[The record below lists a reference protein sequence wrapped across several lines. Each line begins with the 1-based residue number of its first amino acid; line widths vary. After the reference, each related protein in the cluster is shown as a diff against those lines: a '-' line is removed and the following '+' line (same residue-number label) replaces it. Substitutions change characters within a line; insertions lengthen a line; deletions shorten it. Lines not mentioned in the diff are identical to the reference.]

1 MTCVRLLRTMS
12 HELRSRPVDVRAVCL
27 KVTSYREHTETLWGR
42 CARRPPP
49 PTPSKARLA
58 AGQSVRPLQATC
70 PRRQHPS
77 VDIMCACN
85 RLESHTYP

>member
-27 KVTSYREHTETLWGR
+27 EVTRYREHTETLWCR
-42 CARRPPP
+42 CARRPQSPQP
-49 PTPSKARLA
+49 PTPSKAHLA

-77 VDIMCACN
+77 VDIMCAWK
-85 RLESHTYP
+85 RFEV